1 MALVILV
8 IKNSRRYIP
17 LEVEANKS
25 LSVIETCKKL
35 VIVML
40 LGLTI
45 FKEGYF
51 LK

>member
-8 IKNSRRYIP
+8 VKNSRRYIP
-17 LEVEANKS
+17 LEDEANES
-25 LSVIETCKKL
+25 LSVIEMFKKL

-45 FKEGYF
+45 LTKAIS
-51 LK
+51 